1 MRGTRDPAAWHRQ
14 PVAWLAA
21 AIFVATLAACIVTI
35 VIALRHGDAPADTD
49 AKQVRAIPLATPPAA
64 APPQERR

>member
-21 AIFVATLAACIVTI
+21 AIFVATLVGCIATI
-35 VIALRHGDAPADTD
+35 VIALKHADAPVDIG
-49 AKQVRAIPLATPPAA
+49 AKQVMAIPLAEPPSS
-64 APPQERR
+64 APPREHR

>member
-49 AKQVRAIPLATPPAA
+49 AKQVMAIPLATPPVA

>member
-1 MRGTRDPAAWHRQ
+1 MSGTRDPAAWHRQ

-21 AIFVATLAACIVTI
+21 AIFVATLAGCIATI
-35 VIALRHGDAPADTD
+35 LIAMKHADVPVESGT
-49 AKQVRAIPLATPPAA
+49 ARVMTIPLATTPA

>member
-21 AIFVATLAACIVTI
+21 AIFVATLVGCIVTI
-35 VIALRHGDAPADTD
+35 VTASRHGDAPVDTG
-49 AKQVRAIPLATPPAA
+49 AKQLMAIPLAEPPAS

>member
-21 AIFVATLAACIVTI
+21 AIFVATLV
-35 VIALRHGDAPADTD
+35 G
-49 AKQVRAIPLATPPAA
+49 
-64 APPQERR
+64 

>member
-1 MRGTRDPAAWHRQ
+1 MSGTRDPAAWHRQ

-21 AIFVATLAACIVTI
+21 AIFVATLAGCIVTI
-35 VIALRHGDAPADTD
+35 LIALKHADDPVDAGGAR
-49 AKQVRAIPLATPPAA
+49 VMAIPLATTPA

>member
-49 AKQVRAIPLATPPAA
+49 AKQVMAIPLAKPPAA